1 MKGGGG
7 AAADGSRTERGS
19 AGATAAGRRFRR
31 VISTGGRR
39 RKRLAGAEGRRGAGP
54 ARFPPVPYGV
64 FAGALAAL
72 AFGLVLA
79 RSATYGPALT
89 NDSVIYMVAADS
101 LLAGD
106 GFATWQS
113 SRGALPYVSWPPFLP
128 LVLAGADLLGLEL
141 LSESHWLHAAVFALV
156 VFLVGRYAARHFG
169 SRFLRV
175 WTPAAVA
182 LSLPFAESAWRA
194 HSGPIFTLLTLLAL
208 FRLCEFLEDGKR
220 SSLAWTAVFAGLA
233 FSTRY
238 QGVILT
244 AYAGLLVLLRPGT
257 RRRENVRNAA
267 GYTAVAGLPMAVWL
281 VRNRLVS
288 GTLTGREAAP
298 DYAAAEIWSDIGSV
312 ILAWVRFDAGSA
324 PLLAL
329 GALAPLA
336 ALLLAR
342 RPRGPRGAG
351 RSSPMERRRRALV
364 FGGFTLAF
372 VSLYFVALLLGQS
385 GFGVEPRHLFPAR
398 LPLVLAL
405 AAALDPLF
413 DAGSGRRPF
422 RRVGVVAA
430 AAVLSVWAAGQIGPQ
445 RRAIARANSAEV
457 LFDNGFLGEPWA
469 SSETMRFLRTD
480 TSSGSRF
487 IYTNLRTPVFVHNGG
502 SRRVRRRGDWRFLQE
517 APGGGLSVPQ
527 ERLASWVE
535 TAPEGAR
542 VLWSTDFRRPPHRFR
557 TPPAL
562 FATPGLRLLAESADG
577 AVFAVDREYAP
588 ASNRYREAYEFRRTK
603 EPDAAADFE
612 VYFDRDSISAA
623 GGPALFYRRAG
634 CRKESLRERFF
645 LHVFPEAPDA
655 LPAERAPHG
664 FENLDF
670 DFFTAG
676 VLVDLPGG
684 ERGCLASVRLPDYRI
699 GRVSTGQYRSGEG
712 SVWRVEIRPTETR
725 IPRGRGGAG

>member
-1 MKGGGG
+1 M
-7 AAADGSRTERGS
+7 
-19 AGATAAGRRFRR
+19 
-31 VISTGGRR
+31 
-39 RKRLAGAEGRRGAGP
+39 
-54 ARFPPVPYGV
+54 

-89 NDSVIYMVAADS
+89 NDSVIYLVAADS

-106 GFATWQS
+106 GFTTWQS
-113 SRGALPYVSWPPFLP
+113 SRGAAPYVAWPPFLP
-128 LVLAGADLLGLEL
+128 LVLAAADLLGLEL
-141 LSESHWLHAAVFALV
+141 LSESHWLHAAVFALA
-156 VFLVGRYAARHFG
+156 VFLVGGYAARHFR

-175 WTPAAVA
+175 WTPAAAA

-208 FRLCEFLEDGKR
+208 FRLCEFLDEGRR
-220 SSLAWTAVFAGLA
+220 SSLVWSAVFAGLA
-233 FSTRY
+233 VSTRY
-238 QGVILT
+238 QGVVLT
-244 AYAGLLVLLRPGT
+244 ACAGLFVLLRRGTPG
-257 RRRENVRNAA
+257 RENFRNAA
-267 GYTAVAGLPMAVWL
+267 GYTAIAGLPTALWL

-288 GTLTGREAAP
+288 GTLTGRESAP
-298 DYAAAEIWSDIGSV
+298 DYDAAEIWSDIGSV
-312 ILAWVRFDAGSA
+312 VLDWVRFDAGSA

-329 GALAPLA
+329 GALLPLA
-336 ALLLAR
+336 ALLLPR
-342 RPRGPRGAG
+342 RPGRPRGAG
-351 RSSPMERRRRALV
+351 PSSPVERRRRTLV

-372 VSLYFVALLLGQS
+372 VVLYFVALLLEQS

-405 AAALDPLF
+405 ATALDPLF
-413 DAGSGRRPF
+413 DAGSGRSPF
-422 RRVGVVAA
+422 GRVGAVAA

-445 RRAIARANSAEV
+445 RQAIARANSTEV
-457 LFDNGFLGEPWA
+457 LLDNGFYGEPWA

-480 TSSGSRF
+480 AFSGSRF
-487 IYTNLRTPVFVHNGG
+487 IYTNLRTPVFVHGGG
-502 SRRVRRRGDWRFLQE
+502 SRRIRRTGNWFDLLE
-517 APGGGLSVPQ
+517 APGGGLSAPQ

-542 VLWSTDFRRPPHRFR
+542 VLWSTDFRRAPHRFR

-562 FATPGLRLLAESADG
+562 FAAPGLRPVAEFTDG

-588 ASNRYREAYEFRRTK
+588 PSNRYREAYEFRRTE
-603 EPDAAADFE
+603 EPDAEADFE
-612 VYFDRDSISAA
+612 VYFDRGSVSAA
-623 GGPALFYRRAG
+623 GGPALLYRRAG

-645 LHVFPEAPDA
+645 LHVYPEVPET
-655 LPAERAPHG
+655 LPAERAPYR

-684 ERGCLASVRLPDYRI
+684 ERGCIASVRLPDYRI
-699 GRVSTGQYRSGEG
+699 ARVRTGQYRSGDG
-712 SVWRVEIRPTETR
+712 SVWSVDIRPDGNPDSAR
-725 IPRGRGGAG
+725 